1 MYNLLIIMRLR
12 YFVPTLALLFCACG
26 ATETPLDADTRKA
39 IDSISTVRIRIVRAS
54 LDSLCRQNHVTV
66 LPHMIDS
73 LRQVRVSEIE
83 RQLKTVPK

>member
-54 LDSLCRQNHVTV
+54 LDSLCRQNRVTV